1 LFKPIAWVENKFL
14 SIDIFLV
21 GDLAEHRRGNVI
33 ADVLPIKTLP
43 NINELPEKGSLI
55 MFGQNWQ
62 QLNDEQQ
69 STYSKWLKLPGRQV
83 LLIPPFREGKISDN
97 LDWQVKLASNEGKN
111 GEGLAASLCDEI
123 KYNFDAVSCQ
133 FDRALGHSWQSG
145 ELNTLFFKL
154 HATSGQFSVTSLP
167 LWSLTC
173 LDDSAIVNKWFTAL
187 FDFAGTAKVTEQAST
202 TEKNE
207 LVLLDA
213 HHVLLCCAYGKTFEQ
228 AIQLI
233 ERVKR
238 LGLFRVDDEALISAL
253 ADIEK
258 HQLFDNGSLT
268 QMGEALLMASPYKL
282 YADELE
288 RMTP

>member
-1 LFKPIAWVENKFL
+1 VGSKFL
-14 SIDIFLV
+14 GIDIYLV
-21 GDLAEHRRGNVI
+21 GDLAQHRRGNVI

-43 NINELPEKGSLI
+43 DSDELPEKGSLI

-62 QLNDEQQ
+62 LLNGEQQ
-69 STYSKWLKLPGRQV
+69 NTYSKWLKLPGRQV
-83 LLIPPFREGKISDN
+83 LLIPPFREGSIAHN
-97 LDWQVKLASNEGKN
+97 LDWQVKLATNEDKN
-111 GEGLAASLCDEI
+111 GIGLAASLSDEI
-123 KYNFDAVSCQ
+123 KYNFEAVSCQ
-133 FDRALGHSWQSG
+133 FDRASGHRWENG

-173 LDDSAIVNKWFTAL
+173 LDEPEIVNKWFTAL
-187 FDFAGTAKVTEQAST
+187 FDFAGLAKITEQASS

-207 LVLLDA
+207 LVLLAA

-228 AIQLI
+228 GSQLI

-238 LGLFRVDDEALISAL
+238 LGLFRVDDEDLINAL
-253 ADIEK
+253 ADIES
-258 HQLFDNGSLT
+258 HQLLDNGCLT
-268 QMGEALLMASPYKL
+268 QTGEDILMASPYKI
-282 YADELE
+282 YADELV

>member
-1 LFKPIAWVENKFL
+1 MFKPIAWVENKFL

>member
-1 LFKPIAWVENKFL
+1 MFKPIAWVENKFL
-14 SIDIFLV
+14 SIDIYLV

-43 NINELPEKGSLI
+43 DTDELPEKGSLI

-62 QLNDEQQ
+62 QLNNEQQ
-69 STYSKWLKLPGRQV
+69 SSYSKWLKLPGRQV
-83 LLIPPFREGKISDN
+83 LLIPPFREGSISDN
-97 LDWQVKLASNEGKN
+97 LDWQVKLATNEDKN

-154 HATSGQFSVTSLP
+154 HATSGQFAVTSLP

-187 FDFAGTAKVTEQAST
+187 FDFAGLAKITEQASS

-238 LGLFRVDDEALISAL
+238 LGLFRVDDEALVSAL

-258 HQLFDNGSLT
+258 HQLFDDGSLT
-268 QMGEALLMASPYKL
+268 QTGEALLMASPYKL

>member
-1 LFKPIAWVENKFL
+1 
-14 SIDIFLV
+14 
-21 GDLAEHRRGNVI
+21 VI

-97 LDWQVKLASNEGKN
+97 LDWQVKLASNEDKN

-154 HATSGQFSVTSLP
+154 HATSGQFAVTSLP

-268 QMGEALLMASPYKL
+268 QTGEELLMASPYKL